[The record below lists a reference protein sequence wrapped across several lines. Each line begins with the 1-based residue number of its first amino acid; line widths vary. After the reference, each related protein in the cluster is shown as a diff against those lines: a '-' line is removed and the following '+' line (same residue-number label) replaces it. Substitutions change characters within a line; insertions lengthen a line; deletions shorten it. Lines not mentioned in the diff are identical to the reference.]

1 MGPLGRTTFLI
12 HLPVTLLLLGWA
24 WLGRVLF
31 GVGGWWLM
39 ILPILVG
46 PWILLAL
53 ALTVGL
59 VFTRPQRPR
68 AFTRWECVCLFT
80 LWLGLAGVGFFIVD
94 FGDAPGSDASVLSE
108 VAGRSTLD
116 LSSTLATVSGAVCAV
131 AWIALI
137 VQLIVDRARLVSPA
151 VSSRRGHDTAAQR

>member
-1 MGPLGRTTFLI
+1 MFLM
-12 HLPVTLLLLGWA
+12 HLPVTLVLLGWA

-53 ALTVGL
+53 ALTAGL

-68 AFTRWECVCLFT
+68 AFTRWECVCLFA

-94 FGDAPGSDASVLSE
+94 FGDTPGSDASVLSE
-108 VAGRSTLD
+108 LAGGSALD
-116 LSSTLATVSGAVCAV
+116 LSSSLATVSGALCAV
-131 AWIALI
+131 SWIALI
-137 VQLIVDRARLVSPA
+137 VQLIIDRGRVVSPA
-151 VSSRRGHDTAAQR
+151 VSSTHGHDTATQR